1 MPVKKKPTGSMKAT
15 SSIKIENPRYI
26 SDFKQLTKTVESLR
40 FLGNKIVL
48 TQGVYDLIHEGH
60 ARYLEIAK
68 SYGDILIIGVDSDEL
83 TRARKG
89 PTRPIVPQK
98 ERIEMLLHLRH
109 VDYVV
114 IRQVDRKIG
123 DLIKTVKPDVL
134 ITSSSTK
141 DFTRDEMR
149 QYKDYAGKIVVLP
162 AQSTTSTTARIRQL
176 SIDGASSLAQ
186 EINKLT
192 QDFISKIRGI

>member
-1 MPVKKKPTGSMKAT
+1 MATRLKQPEKKTRKP
-15 SSIKIENPRYI
+15 KITIDNPRFI
-26 SDFKQLTKTVESLR
+26 TDFKQLTKTVESLR

-83 TRARKG
+83 TRQRKG

-114 IRQVDRKIG
+114 IRHIDKKIG
-123 DLIKTVKPDVL
+123 DLIKTVRPDVL

-176 SIDGASSLAQ
+176 SIDGASSLAK

-192 QDFISKIRGI
+192 QDFISKIRGV